1 MDQRPFTTELAGQKM
16 RGTVYLADD
25 TNLTDKRRPT
35 VVLLHGFTGNRIE
48 SGFLYVT
55 LGRELAEVGINAVT
69 FDFRGSGESDGP
81 FDEMLVSDEIDDAL
95 RVLEWIGSQPYVDRA
110 RLGLL
115 GFSLGGLVG
124 SCVAARFAP
133 IKALAL
139 LAPTTVDNLC
149 RFAAGSQSSRRV
161 VVGPHTLR
169 ADFFDRLK
177 ELDPLDDVVRRP
189 RPTLVV
195 QGTGDTAVSPDVADE
210 YVQAMRRANVPV
222 ELVSID
228 KADHAF
234 TAPPFRRRVVES
246 VVQFFTANL

>member
-1 MDQRPFTTELAGQKM
+1 M
-16 RGTVYLADD
+16 
-25 TNLTDKRRPT
+25 
-35 VVLLHGFTGNRIE
+35 
-48 SGFLYVT
+48 
-55 LGRELAEVGINAVT
+55 
-69 FDFRGSGESDGP
+69 
-81 FDEMLVSDEIDDAL
+81 
-95 RVLEWIGSQPYVDRA
+95 
-110 RLGLL
+110 
-115 GFSLGGLVG
+115 
-124 SCVAARFAP
+124 
-133 IKALAL
+133 
-139 LAPTTVDNLC
+139 
-149 RFAAGSQSSRRV
+149 